1 MEQGKLIIIS
11 APSGS
16 GKSTIIGRIMQDE
29 SLRLAFSVSAT
40 TRPRR
45 GQEVHGVDYYYKTI
59 EEFQQMIE
67 NDELVEYQEV
77 YEGRYYGTPKSEVER
92 ITGMGKNVVLDL
104 DVSRECMATAP
115 SASSSSHPVSRC
127 CVSGSSTA
135 APTAWRISRPAWT
148 RLNLKSAS
156 ARNLTTPLSTMTLTP
171 PLPRF
176 TTSSLIS
183 SPNSY
188 IFIKRINDGSSVL
201 PGFTEDRYFLSATSA
216 RIFIAPLV
224 ING

>member
-29 SLRLAFSVSAT
+29 SLKLAFSVSAT

-59 EEFQQMIE
+59 DEFQHMIE

-104 DVSRECMATAP
+104 DVLGGVNVKKMYGDRA
-115 SASSSSHPVSRC
+115 
-127 CVSGSSTA
+127 
-135 APTAWRISRPAWT
+135 IS
-148 RLNLKSAS
+148 
-156 ARNLTTPLSTMTLTP
+156 
-171 PLPRF
+171 
-176 TTSSLIS
+176 
-183 SPNSY
+183 
-188 IFIKRINDGSSVL
+188 IFIQPPSVEVLRQRLINRGTDSMEDINARIDKAEFEISIGPQFDHTVINDDLDTAISTLEKMREEIEEETIQDQVL
-201 PGFTEDRYFLSATSA
+201 HQGKEVEVDNKKKTST
-216 RIFIAPLV
+216 
-224 ING
+224 